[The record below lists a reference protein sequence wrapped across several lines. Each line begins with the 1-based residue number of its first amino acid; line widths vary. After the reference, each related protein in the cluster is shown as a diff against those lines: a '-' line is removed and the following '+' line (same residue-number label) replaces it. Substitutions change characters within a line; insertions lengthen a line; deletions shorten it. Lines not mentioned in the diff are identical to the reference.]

1 MCKSPE
7 IGLKSLSKAPWR
19 HGIERASGWLV
30 PCAMSGDSLE
40 LVAAWSGLTNGI
52 AGNSGGSIER
62 RKRVRTRLHWP
73 VLLFRDRPG
82 SDAIESVTRDLSSSG
97 FFCLMRAPLIE
108 GEWLVCSIKIPTH
121 DPHGKHLERTLE
133 CRVQVLRVVPQES
146 NDSFGVA
153 CRIEDYRLS
162 HLHQEHF

>member
-1 MCKSPE
+1 
-7 IGLKSLSKAPWR
+7 
-19 HGIERASGWLV
+19 
-30 PCAMSGDSLE
+30 MSGDSLE

-52 AGNSGGSIER
+52 AGNSYSVER

-73 VLLFRDRPG
+73 VLMFRNRPG

-97 FFCLMRAPLIE
+97 FFCLMRVQLIE

-121 DPHGKHLERTLE
+121 DPHGKHMERTLE
-133 CRVQVLRVVPQES
+133 CRVQVLRVVSQES

-153 CRIEDYRLS
+153 CRIEDYHLS
-162 HLHQEHF
+162 HMHTEQF